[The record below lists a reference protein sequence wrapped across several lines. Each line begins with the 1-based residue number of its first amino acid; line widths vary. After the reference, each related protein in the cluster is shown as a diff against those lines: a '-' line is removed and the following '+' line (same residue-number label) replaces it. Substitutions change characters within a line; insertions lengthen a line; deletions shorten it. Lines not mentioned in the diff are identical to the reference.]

1 MSYLDLADYKPKR
14 ELTKEVEVVFD
25 DKISHNGILQQV
37 VEKLEAAGFA
47 SAQEIKE
54 EWLTLLKVELESK

>member
-1 MSYLDLADYKPKR
+1 MSYLDLPDYKPKR

>member
-1 MSYLDLADYKPKR
+1 MSYLDLADYKKKR
-14 ELTKEVEVVFD
+14 ELTKEVEIMFD
-25 DKISHNGILQQV
+25 DGISHNGILQQV

-47 SAQEIKE
+47 SAKEIKE

>member
-1 MSYLDLADYKPKR
+1 MSYLDLPDYKPKR

-37 VEKLEAAGFA
+37 VEKLEMAGFA